1 MWKIYSLLGK
11 SCLVRLIVR
20 GFLKIQKYAEVFI
33 IEFTVAGQPIISV
46 HVFKIIIRM
55 TERRCNFTS
64 TAVTYGVVVNK
75 FYYLNSRLGLHFKVV
90 LFNAHFQYTYSY
102 LLPYQ

>member
-33 IEFTVAGQPIISV
+33 IKFTVAGQPINSV

-55 TERRCNFTS
+55 TE
-64 TAVTYGVVVNK
+64 
-75 FYYLNSRLGLHFKVV
+75 
-90 LFNAHFQYTYSY
+90 
-102 LLPYQ
+102 